1 MGLSAI
7 YGSETHRNFRQQHGA
22 IWRVAMKL
30 QSNSTTIVYDW
41 SKSSSRKAFLIWY
54 SHLLFLLL

>member
-30 QSNSTTIVYDW
+30 QSNSTIVYDW